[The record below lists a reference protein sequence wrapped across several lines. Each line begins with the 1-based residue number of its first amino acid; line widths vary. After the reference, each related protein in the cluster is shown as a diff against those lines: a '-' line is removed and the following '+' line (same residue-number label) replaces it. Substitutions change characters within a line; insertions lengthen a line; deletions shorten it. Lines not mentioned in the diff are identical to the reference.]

1 MSHEKVSEEKVG
13 EEMLSKETLSKE
25 TPTDGRG
32 SDLLSPRFMLRAAG
46 LPVETVHSLRSPA
59 ARRWADELLAEE
71 ERLTALGALLSEPLA
86 ALVGSAPDD
95 LRRQLLTLRR
105 QVFNNRLPRDQAAA
119 LALAGKLGPPA
130 GELLAHWLCSR
141 HRLAELESSGR
152 ALVETELTSTRVE
165 LRRVAGLA
173 PLRLGLLLASPT
185 LEAKL
190 DAFIAA
196 PATAGDKRTRKM
208 ERSLLSYLYRTAC
221 KTSPFSTLTT
231 VAHGTFRASVE
242 RELTL
247 DGQQAGH
254 PRLNVVVL
262 SRLAELIGADPERRR
277 DLPVAL
283 ASGWVLDEDRVR
295 YVRRSVTAGDDSAA
309 VSFDA
314 AQDRLFFLRLSGVLE
329 QVLGH
334 LGERPLIRHRE
345 LAELLRE
352 GTGATAQE
360 AEHYLSTL
368 LELGI
373 LQLPWL
379 TTDVHSHD
387 PLHSFRAALRSL
399 DRPWADAVAA
409 RLDGPADCV
418 ARYPAAD
425 VPTRRRL
432 LAALRRDLL
441 AVQTDLGA
449 DAPALPQ
456 TLLYEDVA
464 GPAAEADADEW
475 TRLAGGPLRSL
486 ARILPVFDVAL
497 AQRLTLKGFFLVRYG
512 RGGRCEDLLK
522 LVHDFHEDI
531 FHQYLQF
538 TSQKPAAGAD
548 NAHPSEEN
556 WLGLPEITALDRA
569 RAELARRTTALWQ
582 GRADGAEEIELD
594 EAAVAAVAA
603 ELAPLARGFEPY
615 SHFLQLARRAGDPL
629 VVLNNSYGG
638 LCFPFT
644 RFTHCFDTGGAA
656 AADSL
661 PAALREGLR
670 ELRPPGAVFA
680 EVTAGA
686 ATTNL
691 NLHTRLT
698 DYEIVCPG
706 ETSTAPG
713 GSRIQLD
720 DLYVEHDTATDRLVL
735 RSRRLEREVV
745 PLYLGYLVPM
755 VLPEIPRTLLLFSPT
770 SRVTPE
776 IWRGVPAAPATD
788 GVAHRP
794 RLRHG
799 GLVLHRRAWSAEPG
813 ALPQPQAAD
822 GEAERYLRW
831 QRWRRRHGLPDQVFA
846 KVRPVPQAGG
856 AGGWAG
862 ASKPQYVDF
871 DSPLSLIALDA
882 LLAGRTVRAVFEEM
896 LPGEDALHVRSAQG
910 RHVAELAVETTPYTA
925 APHPTGPRTTAHA
938 AAAPEQQGE
947 QSLD

>member
-1 MSHEKVSEEKVG
+1 MRSPERAEDQVSRQTPSQETPSPASGDQVSEE
-13 EEMLSKETLSKE
+13 
-25 TPTDGRG
+25 TPMNGRG
-32 SDLLSPRFMLRAAG
+32 AGILSPRFMLRAAG

-59 ARRWADELLAEE
+59 ARDWADELLAEE
-71 ERLTALGALLSEPLA
+71 ERLAALGEQLSEPLA

-95 LRRQLLTLRR
+95 RRRRLLAVRR
-105 QVFNNRLPRDQAAA
+105 QVFNNRLPQDQAAA
-119 LALAGKLGPPA
+119 LALAAELDPPT
-130 GELLAHWLCSR
+130 GDLLAHWLHSR
-141 HRLAELESSGR
+141 RRLADLQHAGH
-152 ALVETELTSTRVE
+152 ALVEGELASTRAE
-165 LRRVAGLA
+165 LRRLAGSE

-190 DAFIAA
+190 DAFVAA
-196 PATAGDKRTRKM
+196 PAAATDKRTRKM

-231 VAHGTFRASVE
+231 VAPGTFRASAE
-242 RELTL
+242 GELTL
-247 DGQQAGH
+247 GGEQTGH
-254 PRLNVVVL
+254 ARLNVVVL
-262 SRLAELIGADPERRR
+262 SRIAELIGADPGRRR

-334 LGERPLIRHRE
+334 LGDRPLIRHRE
-345 LAELLRE
+345 LSDLLRE
-352 GTGATAQE
+352 GTDATAEE
-360 AEHYLSTL
+360 AEHYLTTL

-387 PLHSFRAALRSL
+387 PLHSFTAALRSL

-441 AVQTDLGA
+441 AVQADLGA
-449 DAPALPQ
+449 ESPALPQ
-456 TLLYEDVA
+456 TLLYEDVT
-464 GPAAEADADEW
+464 GQAAEADAGEW
-475 TRLAGGPLRSL
+475 ARLAGEPLRSL

-548 NAHPSEEN
+548 NAYPAEEN

-569 RAELARRTTALWQ
+569 RTELAGRMNALWE
-582 GRADGAEEIELD
+582 GRADDAREIELD
-594 EAAVAAVAA
+594 GAALGAVAD

-644 RFTHCFDTGGAA
+644 RFTHCFDTGGAP

-680 EVTAGA
+680 EITAGA

-706 ETSTAPG
+706 ETSTAPEE
-713 GSRIQLD
+713 SRIQLD

-735 RSRRLEREVV
+735 RSRRLDREVV

-776 IWRGVPAAPATD
+776 AWRGVPAAPAVD

-799 GLVLHRRAWSAEPG
+799 SLVLHRRAWSAEPG
-813 ALPQPQAAD
+813 SLPQPQPAD
-822 GEAERYLRW
+822 GDAERYLRW
-831 QRWRRRHGLPDQVFA
+831 QRWRRRHGLPGQVFA
-846 KVRPVPQAGG
+846 KVRPAPQAGG
-856 AGGWAG
+856 AGGWQG

-882 LLAGRTVRAVFEEM
+882 LLAGRSVQVAFEEM

-910 RHVAELAVETTPYTA
+910 RHVAELAVETHPYT
-925 APHPTGPRTTAHA
+925 